1 MSIINQIIHLMVVAS
16 PLGPEMR
23 SMSHQSEDMEL
34 LGKIKG
40 LRLESELS
48 RNIKWAHNME
58 PWRPR
63 KCSKIW
69 CWMKHLQDRPD
80 RPRSIIEWK
89 VIRLLKTKINT
100 IKLNPTLKM
109 WSCSC
114 KWRHLKIHCRLAWMP
129 HRFIWFLKTLWR
141 YRIRSKTQTTLRKR
155 GSWTRSGTSMTSPMS
170 RLLPANK
177 SS

>member
-1 MSIINQIIHLMVVAS
+1 MSIIHLMVVAS
-16 PLGPEMR
+16 PLGPEMP
-23 SMSHQSEDMEL
+23 SISHQSEDMEL

-40 LRLESELS
+40 LRLASELS
-48 RNIKWAHNME
+48 RNIKWAHNTE

-69 CWMKHLQDRPD
+69 CWMKHLQDRPG

-89 VIRLLKTKINT
+89 VIRLS

-109 WSCSC
+109 W
-114 KWRHLKIHCRLAWMP
+114 RHLKIHCRRAWMP

-155 GSWTRSGTSMTSPMS
+155 GSWTRSGTSMTSLMS

>member
-1 MSIINQIIHLMVVAS
+1 MLIIHLMAVDS
-16 PLGPEMR
+16 PLGPGMRR
-23 SMSHQSEDMEL
+23 SMLHQSEDMEL

-40 LRLESELS
+40 LRRQSELS

-69 CWMKHLQDRPD
+69 CWMKHLRDRPD
-80 RPRSIIEWK
+80 RPSRICRSIIEWK
-89 VIRLLKTKINT
+89 VIRLS

-109 WSCSC
+109 W
-114 KWRHLKIHCRLAWMP
+114 RQLKIHCRRAWMP
-129 HRFIWFLKTLWR
+129 HRFIWFLRTLWR

-155 GSWTRSGTSMTSPMS
+155 GSWTRSGTSMTSLMS
-170 RLLPANK
+170 RLLPVNK